1 MSWQHEDLIEKT
13 IENLR
18 LERCNYMARV
28 EALAAQ
34 GRADVEAEIRGY
46 LRCIE
51 NINNAMIRL
60 ARSIGVDDGFSIRH
74 VSGSEQSV
82 PLAA

>member
-1 MSWQHEDLIEKT
+1 MSQQHEDIVEKT

-18 LERCNYMARV
+18 LERCNYMVRV
-28 EALAAQ
+28 DVLAAQ

-60 ARSIGVDDGFSIRH
+60 ARSIDIENR
-74 VSGSEQSV
+74 GSTQCVREPGQPV
-82 PLAA
+82 LLAA